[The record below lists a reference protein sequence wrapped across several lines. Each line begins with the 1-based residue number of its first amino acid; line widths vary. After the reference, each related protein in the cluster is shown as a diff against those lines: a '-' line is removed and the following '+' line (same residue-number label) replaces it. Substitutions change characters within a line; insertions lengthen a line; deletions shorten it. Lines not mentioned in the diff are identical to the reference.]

1 MNIDALGSGWFSALA
16 LVALMGFRHGFDA
29 DHIAVVDGMTRS
41 RQLHGSYW
49 HARLVGLQFAL
60 GHSAVIGV
68 AALLF
73 FGQRWAV
80 PEWLAGLGTAVS
92 IGFLLFIAA
101 ANFSHAFS
109 PAASASRPLGP
120 LSAALFKL
128 TGQQLHPAWVGMA
141 FALSFDSMAQ
151 AAFFAT
157 RAGQFSG
164 WGAVGLMA
172 TVFGLGMVVA
182 DAANGLLLSWFAQR
196 SDRLAQHASRFSSAF
211 IACIALATAAA
222 GLLRE
227 SREGFAQRWDAA
239 GVWVGV
245 GLLVFTTAVYSLR
258 LLLQRLRPAPA
269 SRSVSAAGPV

>member
-29 DHIAVVDGMTRS
+29 DHIAVVDGMTRA

-49 HARLVGLQFAL
+49 SARLVGLQFAL

-68 AALLF
+68 AALVF

-80 PEWLAGLGTAVS
+80 PQWLAGLGMAVS

-109 PAASASRPLGP
+109 PAAGGARPLGP
-120 LSAALFKL
+120 MSAALFKL
-128 TGQQLHPAWVGMA
+128 TGRQLHPALVGMA

-182 DAANGLLLSWFAQR
+182 DAANGLLLSWCAQR
-196 SDRLAQHASRFSSAF
+196 SDRLAQHASRFSSGF

-227 SREGFAQRWDAA
+227 SRAGFAQSWDAA

-245 GLLVFTTAVYSLR
+245 GLLLFTMSFYSLR
-258 LLLQRLRPAPA
+258 LLLQRLRASPA
-269 SRSVSAAGPV
+269 SAAAGPG